1 MSLPRLPSPDAFG
14 ADLGFVDFA
23 LDRMSARRDDPAFV
37 AARRGEAGARALV
50 LAGDAVVRGADGG
63 VWHPLPAAE
72 ALGTPEVEAFLGRR
86 DGVSHFAL
94 GLPAAAGEALASRG
108 DPALG
113 ELRAMAT
120 GGLAPNADIGALAAA
135 KALFHWH
142 RTHRFCSAC
151 GQPSAAAAGGW
162 RRECPACG
170 THHFPRTDPV
180 VIMLAVDG
188 DRCLLGRQARFPPG
202 MVSCLAGF
210 LEPGESIE
218 DGVRREL
225 QEEAGIETG
234 YVTYL
239 GSQPWPFP
247 ASVML
252 GCLAEA
258 ATTTLA
264 VDTDEL
270 EDARWFTRDEA
281 RATLEGTHPDG
292 IVCPRPMAIA
302 HHILRAWVYRE
313 G

>member
-1 MSLPRLPSPDAFG
+1 MSLIRHPSPHAFG
-14 ADLGFVDFA
+14 PALGFVDFA
-23 LDRMSARRDDPAFV
+23 LDRMSAKRDDPGFV
-37 AARRGEAGARALV
+37 AAARAEPDARAVV
-50 LAGDAVVRGADGG
+50 LAGDAVVRAADGG
-63 VWHPLPAAE
+63 AWHRLAAAE
-72 ALGTPEVEAFLGRR
+72 ALGAPDLAAFLGRGE
-86 DGVSHFAL
+86 GVSHFAL
-94 GLPAAAGEALASRG
+94 GLPAEAGQ
-108 DPALG
+108 ALG
-113 ELRAMAT
+113 ARDGGIMGDLRAMAT
-120 GGLAPNADIGALAAA
+120 GGLAPNPDLGALSAA

-142 RTHRFCSAC
+142 RTHRFCAVCGTESAV
-151 GQPSAAAAGGW
+151 AGAGW
-162 RRECPACG
+162 RRECPRCG

-188 DRCLLGRQARFPPG
+188 ERCLLGRQARFPPG

-225 QEEAGIETG
+225 AEEAGIATG

-258 ATTTLA
+258 ATTALA

-270 EDARWFTRDEA
+270 ESARWFSRDEA
-281 RATLEGTHPDG
+281 RALLDGTHGDG
-292 IVCPRPMAIA
+292 LTCPRPMAIA
-302 HHILRAWVYRE
+302 HHILRAWVY
-313 G
+313 GAG